1 MKSPLKIIVVL
12 IVLVGV
18 VSWFMTAEQ
27 PVSEPS
33 ELNVY
38 SARKEALIKPLLDEF
53 SASTGIKVNLVTG
66 SADALI
72 TRMETEGQFS
82 PADVLI
88 TTDAGRL
95 VRAKT
100 ADLTQ
105 AMQVENL
112 AQLLPDYLRD
122 EQQHWVALTMRAR
135 PIMYS
140 PERVDPSEITSMLD
154 LTESEWLGRI
164 CIRSSSNIYNQ
175 SMIAA
180 LTLELGEAQVEQWAQ
195 GIVANMARPPVGG
208 DRDQIKGVAA
218 GECDIAVAN
227 TYYLAGMLAS
237 DDPDQQQQATAVKV
251 LWTDQDS
258 FGTHVNI
265 SGIAVAKHAPN
276 ADAANQ
282 LIAFM
287 LKAESQQWYAQENHE
302 YPVLEGVQW
311 SPLMQDMGQFK
322 ALSVDLDKVG
332 AGNAAALQLMDRA
345 GWQ

>member
-1 MKSPLKIIVVL
+1 MKSPLKIVIAF
-12 IVLVGV
+12 IVLVGIV
-18 VSWFMTAEQ
+18 GWFLIGQ
-27 PVSEPS
+27 PSETESS

-38 SARKEALIKPLLDEF
+38 SARKEALIKPLLDKF
-53 SASTGIKVNLVTG
+53 SAATGVTVNLVTG

-72 TRMETEGQFS
+72 TRMQTEGQFS
-82 PADVLI
+82 PADILI

-105 AMQVENL
+105 PIQVENL

-122 EQQHWVALTMRAR
+122 EQQHWAALTMRAR
-135 PIMYS
+135 PVMYA
-140 PERVDPSEITSMLD
+140 PDRVDPSQITSMLD
-154 LTESEWLGRI
+154 LTKPEWQGRI

-180 LTLELGEAQVEQWAQ
+180 LTLELGEEQVEEWAK

-237 DDPDQQQQATAVKV
+237 DDPEQRQQAQAVDV
-251 LWTDQDS
+251 LWTDQNS

-265 SGIAVAKHAPN
+265 SGIAVAKYAPN
-276 ADAANQ
+276 AEAANQ

-287 LKAESQQWYAQENHE
+287 LEAESQQWYAQENHE
-302 YPVLEGVQW
+302 YPVLEGVEW